1 MIQLYTELGRG
12 GFQWSRES
20 RLQPALYFF
29 YKGFVIVKGML
40 YLCIVM
46 MKLIDSPTQIKRLNK
61 IMKTK
66 IVICGVT
73 SYFYQSL
80 EGYYSLHIKKG
91 DNYTPPS
98 LYLKFNITECLGRRH
113 YGNDTFPIYR
123 GHRRVRNINISII
136 YNVTHNGCNIFLKH
150 YGIKHY
156 ELGKTM
162 IVWPTQK

>member
-1 MIQLYTELGRG
+1 
-12 GFQWSRES
+12 
-20 RLQPALYFF
+20 
-29 YKGFVIVKGML
+29 ML

-123 GHRRVRNINISII
+123 GHRRIRHINISVI
-136 YNVTHNGCNIFLKH
+136 YSVTHNGCHIFLKH

-162 IVWPTQK
+162 IVWPTRK